1 MQSVSCTTFDI
12 IALKAFLESLCGF
25 CGSYLGMRRLALDER
40 SQPYSLDGSSDRR
53 RATRS
58 LLRELVLAANSSV
71 GYWRRC

>member
-12 IALKAFLESLCGF
+12 IALKAFLESF

-71 GYWRRC
+71 RYWRRC